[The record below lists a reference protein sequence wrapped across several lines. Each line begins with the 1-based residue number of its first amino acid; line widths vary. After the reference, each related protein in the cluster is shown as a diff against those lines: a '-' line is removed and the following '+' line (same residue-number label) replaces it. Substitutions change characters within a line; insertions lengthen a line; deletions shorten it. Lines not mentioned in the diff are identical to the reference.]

1 MLPLFLMEIHQDG
14 GRRFIFNFNLV
25 VEFFSAS
32 ICFPFDHS
40 SASGGCSPS
49 REPDELRSQCKDM
62 VVSESL
68 AGVGG
73 AWNSTQVAFLRAHG
87 ESELQEASQSFNP

>member
-1 MLPLFLMEIHQDG
+1 MEIHQER

-25 VEFFSAS
+25 VEFFSAF
-32 ICFPFDHS
+32 ICFPFNRS

-49 REPDELRSQCKDM
+49 REPDELRSQSKDT
-62 VVSESL
+62 VVSERQT
-68 AGVGG
+68 GVRG
-73 AWNSTQVAFLRAHG
+73 AWNSTQVALLRTRG

>member
-1 MLPLFLMEIHQDG
+1 MEIHQEG
-14 GRRFIFNFNLV
+14 GRSFIFNLNLV

-49 REPDELRSQCKDM
+49 REPDELRNQYKDM

-68 AGVGG
+68 AGRGG
-73 AWNSTQVAFLRAHG
+73 WNSTQVAFLRAHG